1 MPKLNKR
8 ARHLQDIN
16 EAKRQRLNH
25 PVSAD
30 VLHETHWEG
39 LSDSEEESDIE
50 ISEPEDNISELE
62 WSHAA
67 DAVKFSYQRGSTL
80 CERQQR
86 RIQAAEC
93 ELAHAAKIYSQSLN
107 QFFLPASTTDKVPP
121 PPVLNQQQEAIKDLE
136 KKLHSK
142 KTVLNGQNLTRHQAV
157 LALLYM
163 TQSRQHGDTR
173 EELSY
178 YVA

>member
-1 MPKLNKR
+1 MTKLNKR
-8 ARHLQDIN
+8 AQHLQDIN
-16 EAKRQRLNH
+16 EVKQQQLNH

-50 ISEPEDNISELE
+50 ISELENNISELE

-121 PPVLNQQQEAIKDLE
+121 VLNQQQEAIKDLE
-136 KKLHSK
+136 KKLRSK
-142 KTVLNGQNLTRHQAV
+142 KTVLNGQNLTH
-157 LALLYM
+157 
-163 TQSRQHGDTR
+163 H
-173 EELSY
+173 
-178 YVA
+178 